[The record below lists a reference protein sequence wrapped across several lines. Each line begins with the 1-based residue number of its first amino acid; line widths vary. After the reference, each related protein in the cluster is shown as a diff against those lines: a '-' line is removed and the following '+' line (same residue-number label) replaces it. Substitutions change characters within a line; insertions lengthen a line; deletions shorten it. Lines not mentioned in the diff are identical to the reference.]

1 MLTTHQATRK
11 YGTPNVTG
19 EGYLTT
25 IVCPYPLRIAWDIDS
40 TTSKVR
46 CHKLIA
52 GKLLAVSVTIT
63 GFAMY
68 QNVQWVALIALIT
81 GVIGKFLT
89 NFFIED
95 DTKTRKQR
103 GSRKNPTR
111 IS

>member
-1 MLTTHQATRK
+1 MLKDYYKPTPVKWRK
-11 YGTPNVTG
+11 LGD
-19 EGYLTT
+19 
-25 IVCPYPLRIAWDIDS
+25 A
-40 TTSKVR
+40 
-46 CHKLIA
+46 
-52 GKLLAVSVTIT
+52 LLAVSVTIT

-89 NFFIED
+89 NFFKED

-103 GSRKNPTR
+103 GSRKNSTR